1 MDNSRFFA
9 NEKCPYF
16 PCHKNAEDFSCL
28 FCYCPLYALG
38 EGCGGD
44 FTYTADKLREVS
56 YTGDMFLHGIYDEAD
71 MPRAIAHWQK
81 CAEHR

>member
-44 FTYTADKLREVS
+44 FTYTADGIKDCSACLIPHERKNYDMIIEKSKLLTEMAR
-56 YTGDMFLHGIYDEAD
+56 
-71 MPRAIAHWQK
+71 RK
-81 CAEHR
+81 